1 MKCLGRPRRLFY
13 TSKTAPSR
21 GDMFMRTE
29 RWKAPAVF
37 LFLCFFLS
45 GAVLSPLAAEG
56 LDVIVSGSWRFP
68 LRDSFWS
75 SPGPSVQS
83 MPGSAALSVVNAG
96 NTREQWGIEVK
107 IQGVP
112 LPEGVRLWVRRSGS
126 GHGAGWIRSG
136 LGFVPVGESPVLLF
150 SGTGDR
156 MRVPLQLRI
165 GGITPRTP
173 GATIRTSLIFTVV
186 RTR

>member
-1 MKCLGRPRRLFY
+1 MRSGRA
-13 TSKTAPSR
+13 SSS
-21 GDMFMRTE
+21 
-29 RWKAPAVF
+29 VF
-37 LFLCFFLS
+37 FILLYVFTFTVVFF
-45 GAVLSPLAAEG
+45 PQNAEG

-68 LRDSFWS
+68 LRASFWS
-75 SPGPSVQS
+75 SSDPSMQS
-83 MPGSAALSVVNAG
+83 MPGSAVLSVVNAG

-107 IQGVP
+107 IQGSP
-112 LPEGVRLWVRRSGS
+112 LPEGVKLWVRRSGS
-126 GHGAGWIRSG
+126 GHGAGWIRNG

-156 MRVPLQLRI
+156 MQVPLQLRI
-165 GGITPRTP
+165 AGITPRTP

>member
-1 MKCLGRPRRLFY
+1 MRAGQWK
-13 TSKTAPSR
+13 TS
-21 GDMFMRTE
+21 
-29 RWKAPAVF
+29 AVF
-37 LFLCFFLS
+37 LFLCLRSS
-45 GAVLSPLAAEG
+45 GAAVFPGTAEG
-56 LDVIVSGSWRFP
+56 LDVIVSGGWRFP
-68 LRDSFWS
+68 LRASFWS
-75 SPGPSVQS
+75 SPDPSLQS

-107 IQGVP
+107 IQGSP
-112 LPEGVRLWVRRSGS
+112 LPEGVKLWVRRSGS
-126 GHGAGWIRSG
+126 GHGAGWIRNG

-156 MRVPLQLRI
+156 MQVPLQLKI